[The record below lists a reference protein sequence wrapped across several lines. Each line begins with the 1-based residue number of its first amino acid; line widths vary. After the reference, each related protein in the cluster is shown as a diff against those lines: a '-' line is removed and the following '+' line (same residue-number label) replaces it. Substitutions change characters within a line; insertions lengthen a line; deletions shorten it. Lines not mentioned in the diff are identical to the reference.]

1 MWLFKNRQ
9 PGFTT
14 LLLTRFLALTALAVL
29 AVAMFGARALGERLR
44 ADNEE
49 HLREAALRVSD
60 AVDAYLRAHQQAI
73 DVMTLHVRPGEE
85 RWRTEELFGQME
97 KIYPGFR
104 TLLVTNTEG
113 RIVVDRPQKTGG
125 SPAPGSV
132 SDRAYFRVPRDT
144 RKPYISGI
152 FESRRRGEGPVVAVS
167 APLLK
172 DDGEFAGVVVGML
185 DIDHLPLAPDGTFP
199 KLMAVVSDRDGR
211 VVYSSQ
217 PKLHKQMDTWNPY
230 ALDEV
235 SSIGTFYV
243 ADPAQRDEKGQ
254 VIPQFSVRF
263 PIERADWQVTSLMP
277 ADQMRKEAEAFYAG
291 AAGLFFAVI
300 LVAWVLTQIL
310 ARRIAQPIVAIA
322 DAMQEYRLEGV
333 EPQPPVQSGV
343 AREMVRI
350 QGEFQLMGT
359 RLRES
364 YRQLQEVMRG
374 LDRKV
379 AERTAELA
387 ESEARYRQVIESSPV
402 LIFNTNVFGEITFH
416 NPAFALHACG
426 DATANCTGRR
436 FFEFLT
442 QEWRDVVRAEAL
454 RQLRERAPNG
464 YIEYPLSG
472 AGGTVRWFGQN
483 TQLLLDDSQKP
494 LGFQAIARDVTEARL
509 AGQALREAEERFSL
523 AVRGSNNGIWDWDLR
538 TGKIYFSARWKQMF
552 GLDAYQPCDTPEAWF
567 SRVHAEDS
575 PGLRS
580 LLRGFIEMGHDQF
593 DTEVRMRHADGTWR
607 WILISGAAVRG
618 VGGRALRV
626 AGSKTDI
633 TAGKLADPLTGLPN
647 RLYLLDLLEA
657 WIGRLR
663 EDPSRQFALLF
674 LDLDRFKLVNDSL
687 GHVKG
692 DHLLLGVSMRL
703 TAALQTVPQA
713 DGTVVRLGGDE
724 FVIALDT
731 TRVPDAPTQLASAVL
746 RLMESPFHLDGSL
759 VFVTTSIGIAQSDA
773 SAGSAESLLRDAD
786 TAMYHAKAAGRGRF
800 AVFDASM
807 HARAVARLELETD
820 LRHALDNREFVL
832 YFQPQADLRTGRLSG
847 FEALIRWRHPGRGL
861 LLPGEFIPVA
871 EENGLILPLGLW
883 VLEES
888 CRKLAEWD
896 RKYPFMKD
904 VSMSVNLSARQFTDP
919 SLAGEVMRVL
929 KETGLK
935 PARVHLEVT
944 ESMLADDPKMA
955 QETLKQL
962 STMGVALEV
971 DDFGT
976 GYSCLGQLNQ
986 LPFDTLKIDR
996 SFVQA
1001 LDQERDGHKMIDSI
1015 VRLAD
1020 SLDISVVAEGIETA
1034 EHWAYIA
1041 SLGCRSGQG
1050 YYFSRPLEEHAA
1062 VALAEEKHH
1071 SPWPVPQQQ
1080 GSSLHG
1086 LMGLAGSARNNAPT
1100 APRKI
1105 MQ

>member
-1 MWLFKNRQ
+1 MRFFKTQQ

-60 AVDAYLRAHQQAI
+60 AVEAYLRAHQQAI
-73 DVMTLHVRPGEE
+73 DVITLHVRPGEE
-85 RWRTEELFGQME
+85 HWRTLELLEQME

-104 TLLVTNTEG
+104 TLMVTDVNG
-113 RIVVDRPQKTGG
+113 RILVDRPRRREAGPGPQDVGDRDYFQAPKHTGQ
-125 SPAPGSV
+125 
-132 SDRAYFRVPRDT
+132 
-144 RKPYISGI
+144 PYISGI
-152 FESRRRGEGPVVAVS
+152 FESRRPGEGPVVAIG
-167 APLLK
+167 APLLDNHGK
-172 DDGEFAGVVVGML
+172 FAGVVAGLL
-185 DIDHLPLAPDGTFP
+185 DISKLPMAPDATFE
-199 KLMAVVSDRDGR
+199 KMTVVVSDREGR
-211 VVYSSQ
+211 VVFSSR
-217 PKLHKQMDTWNPY
+217 PEIHHQMEIWKPY

-235 SSIGTFYV
+235 SSVGTFYV
-243 ADPAQRDEKGQ
+243 ADPAQRDADGN
-254 VIPQFSVRF
+254 VIPQFTIRF
-263 PIERADWQVTSLMP
+263 PIERANWQVASSMP
-277 ADQMRKEAEAFYAG
+277 SDQMRREASVFYAG
-291 AAGLFFAVI
+291 AAGLFLAVL

-310 ARRIAQPIVAIA
+310 ARRIARPIVALA
-322 DAMQEYRLEGV
+322 KAMQEYRLEGV
-333 EPQPPVQSGV
+333 EPPPPMEHGV
-343 AREMVRI
+343 AREIVRI
-350 QGEFQLMGT
+350 QSEFQLMGT

-364 YRQLQEVMRG
+364 YRQLQEMMRG

-387 ESEARYRQVIESSPV
+387 ESESRYRQVIETSPV
-402 LIFNTNVFGEITFH
+402 LIFNTDVFGEITFH
-416 NPAFALHACG
+416 NPSFALHACG
-426 DATANCTGRR
+426 DASADCRGRQ

-442 QEWRDVVRAEAL
+442 PEWRDAVRASAL
-454 RQLRERAPNG
+454 QQLRERSANG
-464 YIEYPLSG
+464 YIEYPLPG
-472 AGGTVRWFGQN
+472 AGGAVHWFGQN
-483 TQLLLDDSQKP
+483 TQLVLDDERRP

-509 AGQALREAEERFSL
+509 AAQALREAEERFSL

-538 TGKIYFSARWKQMF
+538 SGKIYFSSRWKQMF
-552 GLDAYQPCDTPEAWF
+552 GLRPNEPCDTPEAWF
-567 SRVHAEDS
+567 SRVHAEDA

-580 LLRGFIEMGHDQF
+580 LLNGFIEMGHDQF
-593 DTEVRMRHADGTWR
+593 DTEVRMKHADGTWR

-618 VGGRALRV
+618 TGGRALRV

-633 TAGKLADPLTGLPN
+633 TTGKLADPLTGLPN

-657 WIGRLR
+657 WIWRLR
-663 EDPSRQFALLF
+663 EDPTRKFALLF

-703 TAALQTVPQA
+703 TAALQTVPKA

-731 TRVPDAPTQLASAVL
+731 THHPDAPEQLAAAVL

-759 VFVTTSIGIAQSDA
+759 VFVSTSIGIACSD
-773 SAGSAESLLRDAD
+773 SSSGSAESLLRDAD

-820 LRHALDNREFVL
+820 LRNALERKEFEL
-832 YFQPQADLRTGRLSG
+832 FFQPQADLRTGRLSG
-847 FEALIRWRHPGRGL
+847 FEALVRWRHPSRGL

-888 CRKLAEWD
+888 CRKLADWD
-896 RKYPFMKD
+896 RKYTFMRD

-919 SLAGEVMRVL
+919 SLAGEVLRVL

-1034 EHWAYIA
+1034 DHWAYIA

-1050 YYFSRPLEEHAA
+1050 YYFSRPLNEEA
-1062 VALAEEKHH
+1062 ALALAADKFEH
-1071 SPWPVPQQQ
+1071 PWAVPAPQN
-1080 GSSLHG
+1080 SSLAG
-1086 LMGLAGSARNNAPT
+1086 LMGFTGAARNT
-1100 APRKI
+1100 PRPITK
-1105 MQ
+1105 